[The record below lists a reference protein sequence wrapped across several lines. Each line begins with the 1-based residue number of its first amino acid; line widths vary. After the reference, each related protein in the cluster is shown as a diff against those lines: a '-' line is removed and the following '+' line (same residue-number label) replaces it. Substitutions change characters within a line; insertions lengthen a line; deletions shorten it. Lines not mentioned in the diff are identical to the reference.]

1 MSASTSLADALL
13 WYAASNLVL
22 VLPVAILA
30 WWIQTRL
37 ERPLVAHLLWLLVLI
52 KLLMPSMVSIP
63 LALLRADD
71 PELIVASSQALV
83 APAWSM
89 SWKTAAL
96 FLWLAGS
103 ALIAVRSLYCIVRF
117 DRLLKLSSLPAE
129 TELQAAGDRLARRL
143 GLRRSLAIFSTSASI
158 SPMVWW
164 IGGRPRIYLPAALTA
179 QRDAPA
185 LRPILAHEL
194 AHIRRADHLVR
205 WLEWVVCIALWWN
218 PVAWWARR
226 NLRRTEE
233 LCCDAHVVSTLEL
246 EGGDYARSL
255 LSALEVLSTPLARP
269 PAMASEINGGG
280 FMERR
285 IKMIVS
291 KKSMTLAPRWLRN
304 TVLLGA
310 AMLLPLGF
318 SIAQDA
324 DDFSKVE
331 SWLESGVNSAF
342 ITPEQKKI
350 MLEALY
356 RNANAFNISL
366 MRVTDRDAVI
376 RQQTALK
383 EYVESL
389 EQQVATGQ
397 ITKAAAAEAL
407 DEARSRARTA
417 QEQAE
422 ARARTEALQAQ

>member
-1 MSASTSLADALL
+1 
-13 WYAASNLVL
+13 
-22 VLPVAILA
+22 
-30 WWIQTRL
+30 
-37 ERPLVAHLLWLLVLI
+37 
-52 KLLMPSMVSIP
+52 
-63 LALLRADD
+63 
-71 PELIVASSQALV
+71 
-83 APAWSM
+83 
-89 SWKTAAL
+89 
-96 FLWLAGS
+96 
-103 ALIAVRSLYCIVRF
+103 
-117 DRLLKLSSLPAE
+117 
-129 TELQAAGDRLARRL
+129 
-143 GLRRSLAIFSTSASI
+143 
-158 SPMVWW
+158 
-164 IGGRPRIYLPAALTA
+164 
-179 QRDAPA
+179 
-185 LRPILAHEL
+185 
-194 AHIRRADHLVR
+194 
-205 WLEWVVCIALWWN
+205 
-218 PVAWWARR
+218 
-226 NLRRTEE
+226 
-233 LCCDAHVVSTLEL
+233 
-246 EGGDYARSL
+246 
-255 LSALEVLSTPLARP
+255 
-269 PAMASEINGGG
+269 
-280 FMERR
+280 MERR

-397 ITKAAAAEAL
+397 MTKAAAAEAL

-417 QEQAE
+417 REQAE